1 MDICYNKLFKML
13 IDKGMKKTEFRKQVG
28 ISEGTLAKLSRNEN
42 VSMDVIVKICRK
54 MNCTVDDILDIVPNA
69 DYGTD
74 KSIES

>member
-1 MDICYNKLFKML
+1 MDICYNKLFKLL

-54 MNCTVDDILDIVPNA
+54 MN
-69 DYGTD
+69 
-74 KSIES
+74 

>member
-54 MNCTVDDILDIVPNA
+54 MDCTVDDILHILPSP